1 MSTPDQFTYSHRPI
15 HIQSSSSS
23 ENALPLPRMLS
34 CMSSRMLCF
43 ENVLQCVA
51 VCCSVLQCVAV
62 IMHIMFRKC
71 VAVCC
76 GVLRCVAVCCG
87 VLRWVILYC
96 TGLQWGA
103 AGGSGLQCAAVCCSV
118 LQCVAACCRHSM
130 NRNTLHHTETHC
142 NTLQHIATENVRYT
156 RAHHKK
162 SVAKCCRWRECGV
175 GCCCGL

>member
-1 MSTPDQFTYSHRPI
+1 MCVIVCVTACVAAVGESASLHTCHLYACKVHADIILYEHTLLYYMSTPDQFTYSHRPI

-51 VCCSVLQCVAV
+51 VCCSVLPLSCISCSANVL
-62 IMHIMFRKC
+62 RC

-118 LQCVAACCRHSM
+118 LQRV
-130 NRNTLHHTETHC
+130 
-142 NTLQHIATENVRYT
+142 VGT
-156 RAHHKK
+156 R
-162 SVAKCCRWRECGV
+162 
-175 GCCCGL
+175 

>member
-1 MSTPDQFTYSHRPI
+1 VLQRVLQRWGRVHRYIHATCMDVKYTQILYYMSTPDQFTYSHRPI

-87 VLRWVILYC
+87 VLRCVAVGYTVLHWFAV
-96 TGLQWGA
+96 
-103 AGGSGLQCAAVCCSV
+103 GGSGGQRAAVCCSVLQCAAVCCSV
-118 LQCVAACCRHSM
+118 L
-130 NRNTLHHTETHC
+130 
-142 NTLQHIATENVRYT
+142 
-156 RAHHKK
+156 
-162 SVAKCCRWRECGV
+162 
-175 GCCCGL
+175 